1 MENFWIAAG
10 AVLPLMIYMAIGLLA
25 RRKYHFNES
34 HISNFN
40 KIVFGVFLP
49 TNMFYSVYFTDI
61 GKVMRPGFVLFAVGA
76 LLTVFVTGWVLVTA
90 LVKDNKKRGAMIQA
104 FYRSN
109 FILLGVPLVEN
120 LYGTEAAAVPLMLC
134 AIIIPIYNVLA
145 VFTLETFRG
154 GTFNPLHI
162 LA

>member
-76 LLTVFVTGWVLVTA
+76 LLTVFVTGWVLVT
-90 LVKDNKKRGAMIQA
+90 G
-104 FYRSN
+104 
-109 FILLGVPLVEN
+109 G
-120 LYGTEAAAVPLMLC
+120 LYMP
-134 AIIIPIYNVLA
+134 
-145 VFTLETFRG
+145 
-154 GTFNPLHI
+154 
-162 LA
+162 